1 MELILRTDSEDKAA
15 EVIALA
21 KKLNMS
27 IETIV
32 TPVVDSP
39 KREELRQRIL
49 AFEAKN
55 TSEKGLSSMFAGI
68 LDKEQANKLNRELE
82 NMRNEWERDIF

>member
-21 KKLNMS
+21 KRLNMS
-27 IETIV
+27 IETIE
-32 TPVVDSP
+32 TPVINSS
-39 KREELRQRIL
+39 KSEELRQRIL
-49 AFEAKN
+49 TFKAKN
-55 TSEKGLSSMFAGI
+55 TSKEGLSSLFAGI
-68 LDKEQANKLNRELE
+68 LDKERAAELNKELE